1 MNAKANLPESNT
13 ETAELVR
20 DAYDAVTLSM
30 EALGDVSALFA
41 CIFREASSPHIK
53 RLASIGQWL
62 ADDRF
67 AHLEGVASDLGAG
80 QDQARD
86 SAGVAQ

>member
-20 DAYDAVTLSM
+20 DAYDAVTLSI
-30 EALGDVSALFA
+30 EALGDVSALFT
-41 CIFREASSPHIK
+41 CIFKEAQSLHVK
-53 RLASIGQWL
+53 RLASIGQEIVDGRL
-62 ADDRF
+62 AC
-67 AHLEGVASDLGAG
+67 LEGVVSDFRAG
-80 QDQARD
+80 QVQALD